1 MIKISPLFSGSR
13 GNCTL
18 IQSGGVNV
26 LLDAGFSCK
35 SIVNALAER
44 GLEPKD
50 VTAIVITHEHA
61 DHVGA
66 LPLWSKSYPTPV
78 YAPAA
83 IADYVRQRVYF
94 CEVREITGSFAIG
107 RFSVDVFECSHD
119 ALGCCGYRFVD
130 GDSSFASVTDT
141 GCPTDKLVE
150 FLAPCQAVM
159 LESNHDVN
167 MLVKGD
173 YAYQLKRRIL
183 SDFGHLSNAQTAEV
197 VQKLARSRVKTIILA
212 HLSEKNNT
220 KELAFNAT
228 VEALNAC
235 GLIEGKD
242 VTVFVADQYVNEVQI
257 CVD

>member
-50 VTAIVITHEHA
+50 VSAIVVTHEHT
-61 DHVGA
+61 DHISA

-94 CEVREITGSFAIG
+94 CEVVEINGSFNVG
-107 RFSVDVFECSHD
+107 HLSVDVFECSHD

-130 GDSSFASVTDT
+130 GDSAFASVTDT
-141 GCPTDKLVE
+141 GCTTDKLVE
-150 FLAPCQAVM
+150 FLSPCQAIM
-159 LESNHDVN
+159 LESNHDVS

-173 YAYQLKRRIL
+173 YAYPLKQRIL
-183 SDFGHLSNAQTAEV
+183 SDFGHLSNTQTAEL
-197 VQKLARSRVKTIILA
+197 VQKLTRSRVKTIILA

-228 VEALNAC
+228 VEALNVC
-235 GLIEGKD
+235 GLTEGKD
-242 VTVFVADQYVNEVQI
+242 VKVFVADQYRNEVRI